1 MMGHRKNL
9 QKPPELRLCGRAL
22 PWVERATHLGHEL
35 DESGQM
41 EFDASC
47 KRAQFISKSLEI
59 RTVFHWA
66 SPVEVLRA
74 LKIYSSSFYGAMLWD
89 LAGVKARQLFSAWNV
104 AVKLTWGCP
113 RATRTFLLQK
123 VLSSGFSSARADIL
137 GRYQMFFLGLRKS
150 ASYEV
155 KVLANLTSR
164 DLRTTTGKNLK
175 TVKEASGLDP
185 WTASPT
191 KVKKALIDNE
201 QVEVEPENMW
211 RISYLEKLLRYMQD
225 YRYRAMENEQGE
237 LQELIN
243 SLVV

>member
-1 MMGHRKNL
+1 M
-9 QKPPELRLCGRAL
+9 
-22 PWVERATHLGHEL
+22 
-35 DESGQM
+35 
-41 EFDASC
+41 
-47 KRAQFISKSLEI
+47 
-59 RTVFHWA
+59 
-66 SPVEVLRA
+66 
-74 LKIYSSSFYGAMLWD
+74 
-89 LAGVKARQLFSAWNV
+89 
-104 AVKLTWGCP
+104 
-113 RATRTFLLQK
+113 
-123 VLSSGFSSARADIL
+123 
-137 GRYQMFFLGLRKS
+137 
-150 ASYEV
+150 
-155 KVLANLTSR
+155 
-164 DLRTTTGKNLK
+164 K